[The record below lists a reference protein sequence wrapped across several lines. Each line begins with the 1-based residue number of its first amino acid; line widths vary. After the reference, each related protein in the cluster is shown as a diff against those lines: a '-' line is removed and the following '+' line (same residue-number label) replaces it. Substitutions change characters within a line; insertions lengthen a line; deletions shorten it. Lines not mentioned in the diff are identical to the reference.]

1 MSSINANVGNMRK
14 DARKILKIANE
25 LNDCVKEYENVLQKL
40 EKSWT
45 GVDSNSTIKKMRENH
60 EENLKKYNKCL
71 RQYGVYITNVV
82 TLYNIVDNISCY
94 KTIK

>member
-14 DARKILKIANE
+14 DAKKILKIANE

-60 EENLKKYNKCL
+60 EENLKKYNKFL